1 MSDKLTKDT
10 IGQALRLLD
19 GFLREGNAAPVDL
32 VVCGGSSLIALGLVV
47 RTTRDV
53 DVMALRK
60 PDGEL
65 LCSNPLPE
73 SVEQAV
79 RRVADV
85 LGLDG
90 HWLNAGPAS
99 QIKTGF
105 PEGMAAR
112 LHPVQYGTHLT
123 ISYVDR
129 YDLIHFKVCA
139 ATDNGPGRHADDL
152 LALKPTPEEMLAAAQ
167 WALTQD
173 VSEGFRT
180 VLKDMLR
187 RLGYERASGAI

>member
-105 PEGMAAR
+105 PEGMVAR
-112 LHPVQYGTHLT
+112 LHPMRYGRHLT
-123 ISYVDR
+123 IHFIDR

-139 ATDNGPGRHADDL
+139 AVDTGSGRHADDL
-152 LALKPTPEEMLAAAQ
+152 LAMKPSPEEMRNAAK

-173 VSEGFRT
+173 ASDGFRR
-180 VLKDMLR
+180 VLKDMLK
-187 RLGYERASGAI
+187 RLGYEQASGAI

>member
-1 MSDKLTKDT
+1 MKSTLDKNT
-10 IGQALRLLD
+10 IDRALALLD
-19 GFLREGNAAPVDL
+19 GFLREQNADPVDL
-32 VVCGGSSLIALGLVV
+32 VVCGGSSLIALGLVG

-53 DVMALRK
+53 DVMALRN

-65 LCSNPLPE
+65 IGSKPLPAA
-73 SVEQAV
+73 VAQAV

-85 LGLDG
+85 LGLDEN
-90 HWLNAGPAS
+90 WLNSGPAD

-105 PEGMAAR
+105 PEGMAKR
-112 LHPVQYGTHLT
+112 LHPVRYGRHLT
-123 ISYVDR
+123 VHFIDR

-139 ATDNGPGRHADDL
+139 AADNGPGRHADDL
-152 LALKPTPEEMLAAAQ
+152 LALKPTPEEMSAAAK

-173 VSEGFRT
+173 ASDGFRT

-187 RLGYERASGAI
+187 RLGYEQASDAI

>member
-1 MSDKLTKDT
+1 MNTSLDKSTLDR
-10 IGQALRLLD
+10 ALVLLD
-19 GFLREGNAAPVDL
+19 GFLREQNADPVGL

-53 DVMALRK
+53 DVMALRN

-65 LCSNPLPE
+65 LCSKPLP
-73 SVEQAV
+73 SAVAQAV

-85 LGLDG
+85 LGLDEN
-90 HWLNAGPAS
+90 WLNAGPAD

-105 PEGMAAR
+105 PEGMATR
-112 LHPVQYGTHLT
+112 LHPVRYGSHLT
-123 ISYVDR
+123 IHFIDR

-152 LALKPTPEEMLAAAQ
+152 LALA
-167 WALTQD
+167 
-173 VSEGFRT
+173 G
-180 VLKDMLR
+180 
-187 RLGYERASGAI
+187 